1 MVSHLSLVF
10 MGSGFIYLIIMG
22 MWAAYF
28 LPQWLSKHE
37 DSSGKAIQRYKN
49 AMQIVAESNGGIKS
63 ESNTENKNN
72 IYLKR
77 RLIFGSLF
85 SLYALSL
92 TSAVIGFLDVVTT
105 LIPLTGIL
113 IYFVNV
119 RKQVV
124 NSQLK
129 MRRLKALER
138 ITNSKIPTTV
148 IPERVKEKSSN
159 EHWVPFA
166 DREEITG
173 VVVVPKDRKGWQ
185 PTIIPKPIY
194 TTAAKAIPS
203 KRIIDLT
210 TTGQWS
216 AEQELIKALSG
227 RDDDFFDQ
235 ETLIQVSEEVKAV
248 NE

>member
-1 MVSHLSLVF
+1 

-28 LPQWLSKHE
+28 LPQWLSNHE
-37 DSSGKAIQRYKN
+37 ENSGKAIQRYKN
-49 AMQIVAESNGGIKS
+49 AMQVVAENNGAIQS
-63 ESNTENKNN
+63 EAKLEDQNK
-72 IYLKR
+72 IFLQR

-85 SLYALSL
+85 SLYLLSVI
-92 TSAVIGFLDVVTT
+92 SAGVGFLSFTT
-105 LIPLTGIL
+105 TFVPLSATL

-124 NSQLK
+124 ASQLK
-129 MRRLKALER
+129 SRRLKAIAT
-138 ITNSKIPTTV
+138 ITNTKIPTTV
-148 IPERVKEKSSN
+148 IPEQVKEKSSN
-159 EHWVPFA
+159 EHWIPFSE
-166 DREEITG
+166 REEITG

-185 PTIIPKPIY
+185 PTQIPKPVY
-194 TTAAKAIPS
+194 TTSAKAIPS

-210 TTGQWS
+210 STGQWS
-216 AEQELIKALSG
+216 AEQERIKALSG

-235 ETLIQVSEEVKAV
+235 ASLIDFNEDGIAV

>member
-1 MVSHLSLVF
+1 
-10 MGSGFIYLIIMG
+10 

-37 DSSGKAIQRYKN
+37 DNSGKAIQRYKN
-49 AMQIVAESNGGIKS
+49 AMQVVAESNGSIK
-63 ESNTENKNN
+63 TENEREDKDK
-72 IYLKR
+72 IFLKR

-85 SLYALSL
+85 SLYALSV
-92 TSAVIGFLDVVTT
+92 TSAVVGSLDWVTT
-105 LIPLTGIL
+105 FVPLTGIL

-124 NSQLK
+124 ASQIK
-129 MRRLKALER
+129 ARRLKALER
-138 ITNSKIPTTV
+138 ITNIKIPTTV

-159 EHWVPFA
+159 EFWIPFA

-185 PTIIPKPIY
+185 PTSIPKPVY

-235 ETLIQVSEEVKAV
+235 ETVIETNEEAKVV

>member
-1 MVSHLSLVF
+1 
-10 MGSGFIYLIIMG
+10 

-28 LPQWLSKHE
+28 LPQWLSNHE
-37 DSSGKAIQRYKN
+37 ENSGKAIERYKN
-49 AMQIVAESNGGIKS
+49 AMQIVAENNGAIHS
-63 ESNTENKNN
+63 ETKTEDQNK
-72 IYLKR
+72 IFLQR

-85 SLYALSL
+85 SLYLLSL
-92 TSAVIGFLDVVTT
+92 ICAAVGFLALTT
-105 LIPLTGIL
+105 TFVPLSATL

-124 NSQLK
+124 ASQLK
-129 MRRLKALER
+129 SRRLKAITK
-138 ITNSKIPTTV
+138 ITNTKIPTTV
-148 IPERVKEKSSN
+148 IPEQVKEKGSN
-159 EHWVPFA
+159 EHWVPFSE
-166 DREEITG
+166 REEITG

-185 PTIIPKPIY
+185 PTQIPKPVY
-194 TTAAKAIPS
+194 TTSAKAIPS

-216 AEQELIKALSG
+216 AEQEQIKALSG

-235 ETLIQVSEEVKAV
+235 ASLIDLNEDGIAV

>member
-1 MVSHLSLVF
+1 

-28 LPQWLSKHE
+28 IPQWLSNHE
-37 DSSGKAIQRYKN
+37 ENSGKAIERYKN
-49 AMQIVAESNGGIKS
+49 AMQIVAENNGSIQS
-63 ESNTENKNN
+63 ETKTENQNK
-72 IYLKR
+72 IFLQR

-85 SLYALSL
+85 SLYLLSL
-92 TSAVIGFLDVVTT
+92 ICAAVGFLALTTT
-105 LIPLTGIL
+105 LVPLSATL

-124 NSQLK
+124 ASQLK
-129 MRRLKALER
+129 SRRLKAIAK
-138 ITNSKIPTTV
+138 ITNTKIPTTV
-148 IPERVKEKSSN
+148 IPEQVKEKGSN
-159 EHWVPFA
+159 EHWIPFA
-166 DREEITG
+166 EREEITG

-185 PTIIPKPIY
+185 PTQIPKPVY
-194 TTAAKAIPS
+194 TTSAKAIPS

-216 AEQELIKALSG
+216 AEQEQIKALSG

-235 ETLIQVSEEVKAV
+235 ASLIDLNEDGIAV

>member
-1 MVSHLSLVF
+1 

-28 LPQWLSKHE
+28 LPQWLSNHE
-37 DSSGKAIQRYKN
+37 ENSGKAIQRYKN
-49 AMQIVAESNGGIKS
+49 AMQVVAENNGSIQS
-63 ESNTENKNN
+63 ESKAEDQNK
-72 IYLKR
+72 IFLQR

-85 SLYALSL
+85 SLYLLSL
-92 TSAVIGFLDVVTT
+92 ICAAVGFLALTTT
-105 LIPLTGIL
+105 LVPLSAIL

-124 NSQLK
+124 ASQLK
-129 MRRLKALER
+129 SRRLKAIAK
-138 ITNSKIPTTV
+138 ITNTKIPTTV
-148 IPERVKEKSSN
+148 IPEQVKEKGSN
-159 EHWVPFA
+159 EHWIPFA
-166 DREEITG
+166 EREEITG

-185 PTIIPKPIY
+185 PTQIPKPVY

-216 AEQELIKALSG
+216 AEQERIKALSG

-235 ETLIQVSEEVKAV
+235 ASLIDLNEDGIAV

>member
-1 MVSHLSLVF
+1 

-28 LPQWLSKHE
+28 LPQWLSNHE
-37 DSSGKAIQRYKN
+37 ENSGKAIERYKN
-49 AMQIVAESNGGIKS
+49 AMQIVAENNGSIQS
-63 ESNTENKNN
+63 ETKTEDQNK
-72 IYLKR
+72 IFLQR

-85 SLYALSL
+85 SLYLLSL
-92 TSAVIGFLDVVTT
+92 ICAAVGFLALTTT
-105 LIPLTGIL
+105 LVPLSAIL

-124 NSQLK
+124 ASQLK
-129 MRRLKALER
+129 SRRLKAIAK
-138 ITNSKIPTTV
+138 ITNTKIPTTV
-148 IPERVKEKSSN
+148 IPEQVKEKGSN
-159 EHWVPFA
+159 EHWIPFA
-166 DREEITG
+166 EREEITG

-185 PTIIPKPIY
+185 PTQIPKPVY

-216 AEQELIKALSG
+216 AEQEQIKALSG

-235 ETLIQVSEEVKAV
+235 ASVIDLNEDGIAV

>member
-1 MVSHLSLVF
+1 

-28 LPQWLSKHE
+28 LPQWLSNHE
-37 DSSGKAIQRYKN
+37 ENSGKAIQRYKN
-49 AMQIVAESNGGIKS
+49 AMQVVAENNGSIQS
-63 ESNTENKNN
+63 ESKTEDQNK
-72 IYLKR
+72 IFLQR

-85 SLYALSL
+85 SLYILSLISTAIGFLSL
-92 TSAVIGFLDVVTT
+92 TTT
-105 LIPLTGIL
+105 LVPLSATL

-124 NSQLK
+124 ASQLK
-129 MRRLKALER
+129 SRRLKAIAK
-138 ITNSKIPTTV
+138 ITNTKIPTTV
-148 IPERVKEKSSN
+148 IPEQVKEKSSN
-159 EHWVPFA
+159 EHWIPFSE
-166 DREEITG
+166 REEITG

-185 PTIIPKPIY
+185 PTQIPKPVY
-194 TTAAKAIPS
+194 TTSAKAIPS

-216 AEQELIKALSG
+216 AEQERIKALSG
-227 RDDDFFDQ
+227 RDDDLFDQ
-235 ETLIQVSEEVKAV
+235 ASVIDFNEDGIAV

>member
-1 MVSHLSLVF
+1 
-10 MGSGFIYLIIMG
+10 

-28 LPQWLSKHE
+28 LPQWLSNHE
-37 DSSGKAIQRYKN
+37 ENSGKAIERYKN
-49 AMQIVAESNGGIKS
+49 AMQIVAENNGAIQS
-63 ESNTENKNN
+63 ETKTEDQNK
-72 IYLKR
+72 IFLQR

-85 SLYALSL
+85 SLYLLSL
-92 TSAVIGFLDVVTT
+92 ICAAVGFLALTTT
-105 LIPLTGIL
+105 LVPLSATL

-124 NSQLK
+124 ASQLK
-129 MRRLKALER
+129 SRRLKAIAK
-138 ITNSKIPTTV
+138 ITNTKIPTTV
-148 IPERVKEKSSN
+148 IPEQVKEKGSN
-159 EHWVPFA
+159 EHWVPFSE
-166 DREEITG
+166 REEITG

-185 PTIIPKPIY
+185 PTQIPKPVY
-194 TTAAKAIPS
+194 TTSAKAIPS

-216 AEQELIKALSG
+216 AEQEQIKALSG

-235 ETLIQVSEEVKAV
+235 ASLIDLNEDGIAV

>member
-1 MVSHLSLVF
+1 

-28 LPQWLSKHE
+28 LPQWLSNHE
-37 DSSGKAIQRYKN
+37 ENSGKAIERYKN
-49 AMQIVAESNGGIKS
+49 AMQIVAENNGAIQS
-63 ESNTENKNN
+63 ETKTEDQNK
-72 IYLKR
+72 IFLQR

-85 SLYALSL
+85 SLYLLSL
-92 TSAVIGFLDVVTT
+92 ICAAVGFLALTTT
-105 LIPLTGIL
+105 LVPLSATL

-124 NSQLK
+124 ASQLK
-129 MRRLKALER
+129 SRRLKAITK
-138 ITNSKIPTTV
+138 ITNTKIPTTV
-148 IPERVKEKSSN
+148 IPEQVKEKGSN
-159 EHWVPFA
+159 EHWVPFSE
-166 DREEITG
+166 REEITG

-185 PTIIPKPIY
+185 PTQIPKPVY
-194 TTAAKAIPS
+194 TTSAKAIPS

-216 AEQELIKALSG
+216 AEQERIKALSG

-235 ETLIQVSEEVKAV
+235 ASVIDLNEDGIAV

>member
-1 MVSHLSLVF
+1 

-28 LPQWLSKHE
+28 LPQWLSNHE
-37 DSSGKAIQRYKN
+37 ENSGKAIERYKN
-49 AMQIVAESNGGIKS
+49 AMQVVAENNGSIQS
-63 ESNTENKNN
+63 ETKTEDQNK
-72 IYLKR
+72 IFLQR

-85 SLYALSL
+85 SLYLLSL
-92 TSAVIGFLDVVTT
+92 ICAAVGFLALTTT
-105 LIPLTGIL
+105 LVPLSAIL

-124 NSQLK
+124 ASQLK
-129 MRRLKALER
+129 SRRLKAIAK
-138 ITNSKIPTTV
+138 ITNTKIPTTV
-148 IPERVKEKSSN
+148 IPEQVKEKGSN
-159 EHWVPFA
+159 EHWIPFA
-166 DREEITG
+166 EREEITG

-185 PTIIPKPIY
+185 PTQIPKPVY

-216 AEQELIKALSG
+216 AEQERIKALSG

-235 ETLIQVSEEVKAV
+235 ASLIDLNEDGIAV

>member
-1 MVSHLSLVF
+1 
-10 MGSGFIYLIIMG
+10 

-28 LPQWLSKHE
+28 LPQWLSNHE
-37 DSSGKAIQRYKN
+37 ENSGKAIERYKN
-49 AMQIVAESNGGIKS
+49 AMQIVAENNGSIQS
-63 ESNTENKNN
+63 ETKTENQNK
-72 IYLKR
+72 IFLQR

-85 SLYALSL
+85 SLYLLSL
-92 TSAVIGFLDVVTT
+92 ICAAVGFLALTTT
-105 LIPLTGIL
+105 LVPLSATL

-124 NSQLK
+124 ASQLK
-129 MRRLKALER
+129 SRRLKAITK
-138 ITNSKIPTTV
+138 ITNTKIPTTV
-148 IPERVKEKSSN
+148 IPEQVKEKGSN
-159 EHWVPFA
+159 EHWVPFSE
-166 DREEITG
+166 REEITG

-185 PTIIPKPIY
+185 PTQIPKPVY
-194 TTAAKAIPS
+194 TTSAKAIPS

-216 AEQELIKALSG
+216 AEQEQIKALSG

-235 ETLIQVSEEVKAV
+235 ASLIDLNEDGIAV

>member
-1 MVSHLSLVF
+1 

-28 LPQWLSKHE
+28 LPQWLSNHE
-37 DSSGKAIQRYKN
+37 ENSGKAIERYKN
-49 AMQIVAESNGGIKS
+49 AMQIVAENNGSIQS
-63 ESNTENKNN
+63 ETKTENQNK
-72 IYLKR
+72 IFLQR

-85 SLYALSL
+85 SLYLLSL
-92 TSAVIGFLDVVTT
+92 ICAAVGFLALTTT
-105 LIPLTGIL
+105 LVPLSATL

-124 NSQLK
+124 ASQLK
-129 MRRLKALER
+129 SRRLKAIAK
-138 ITNSKIPTTV
+138 ITNTKIPTTV
-148 IPERVKEKSSN
+148 IPEQVKEKGSN
-159 EHWVPFA
+159 EHWIPFA
-166 DREEITG
+166 EREEITG

-185 PTIIPKPIY
+185 PTQIPKPVY
-194 TTAAKAIPS
+194 TTAAKAILS

-216 AEQELIKALSG
+216 AEQERIKALSG

-235 ETLIQVSEEVKAV
+235 ASLIDLNEDGIAV